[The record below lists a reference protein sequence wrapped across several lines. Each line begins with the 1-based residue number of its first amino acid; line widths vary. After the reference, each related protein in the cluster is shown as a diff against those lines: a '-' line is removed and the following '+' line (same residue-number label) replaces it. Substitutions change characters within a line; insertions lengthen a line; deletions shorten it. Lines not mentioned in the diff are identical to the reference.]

1 MYVAPSGITVN
12 MRQRSITAP
21 EADAL
26 LTELRAM
33 SLLPPGQ
40 DGDTLARARDICAVL
55 QAQQHGGHTVGQS
68 ADRALSR
75 LEILLSRR
83 RWKQEA
89 PSVEAL
95 RKQIMGACDQLRVA
109 VETALRP
116 SPSSEGPGDRRTP

>member
-1 MYVAPSGITVN
+1 MK
-12 MRQRSITAP
+12 QRSITAT
-21 EADAL
+21 EANAL

-40 DGDTLARARDICAVL
+40 DADALTRAREICSLL
-55 QAQQHGGHTVGQS
+55 QAQQHGGRTVGQS
-68 ADRALSR
+68 ADRALST

-95 RKQIMGACDQLRVA
+95 RKQIKGACDQLRVA
-109 VETALRP
+109 VESALRP
-116 SPSSEGPGDRRTP
+116 SPSAGGMR

>member
-1 MYVAPSGITVN
+1 MKRS
-12 MRQRSITAP
+12 SITP
-21 EADAL
+21 SEANTL

-40 DGDTLARARDICAVL
+40 DADALARARDICSLL
-55 QAQQHGGHTVGQS
+55 QAQQHGGRTVGQS
-68 ADRALSR
+68 ADRALST

-95 RKQIMGACDQLRVA
+95 RKQIKSACDQLRVT
-109 VETALRP
+109 VESVVGP
-116 SPSSEGPGDRRTP
+116 SPAPGRTR

>member
-1 MYVAPSGITVN
+1 MK
-12 MRQRSITAP
+12 QRSITAS
-21 EADAL
+21 EANGL

-40 DGDTLARARDICAVL
+40 NADALARARDICSLL

-68 ADRALSR
+68 ADRALSA

-89 PSVEAL
+89 PSVEGL
-95 RKQIMGACDQLRVA
+95 RKQIKGACDQLRVA
-109 VETALRP
+109 VESALRP
-116 SPSSEGPGDRRTP
+116 SSSSGGAR

>member
-1 MYVAPSGITVN
+1 MK
-12 MRQRSITAP
+12 QRSITAS
-21 EADAL
+21 EANTL

-40 DGDTLARARDICAVL
+40 DADALARARVICALL

-68 ADRALSR
+68 ADRALST

-95 RKQIMGACDQLRVA
+95 RKQIKGACDQLRVA
-109 VETALRP
+109 VESVLRP
-116 SPSSEGPGDRRTP
+116 SPTSGGTR

>member
-1 MYVAPSGITVN
+1 MK
-12 MRQRSITAP
+12 QRSITAS
-21 EADAL
+21 EANAL

-40 DGDTLARARDICAVL
+40 NADALARARDICSLL

-68 ADRALSR
+68 ADRALSA

-95 RKQIMGACDQLRVA
+95 RKQIKSACDQLRVA
-109 VETALRP
+109 VEGALPPTRG
-116 SPSSEGPGDRRTP
+116 S

>member
-1 MYVAPSGITVN
+1 MKP
-12 MRQRSITAP
+12 RSITAS
-21 EADAL
+21 EASAL

-40 DGDTLARARDICAVL
+40 GADALARAHDICSL
-55 QAQQHGGHTVGQS
+55 LRAQQHGGRTVGQA
-68 ADRALSR
+68 ADRALST

-95 RKQIMGACDQLRVA
+95 RKQIKSACDQLRVA
-109 VETALRP
+109 VEAVE
-116 SPSSEGPGDRRTP
+116 SV

>member
-1 MYVAPSGITVN
+1 MKP
-12 MRQRSITAP
+12 QSITP
-21 EADAL
+21 SEANAL

-40 DGDTLARARDICAVL
+40 DAGALARAHDICSL
-55 QAQQHGGHTVGQS
+55 LRAQQHGGRTVGQS
-68 ADRALSR
+68 ADRALST

-95 RKQIMGACDQLRVA
+95 RKQVKSECDQLRVA
-109 VETALRP
+109 VESALRP
-116 SPSSEGPGDRRTP
+116 SPTPGRIR